1 MSTTKKLI
9 RRTYVRSAEGLYIC
23 PECPEY
29 STPNQSTMCM
39 HMNKHDATRQN
50 KCKWCDKIFVEK
62 QTLEHHIER
71 MAGKGGHPAAAKS
84 TGFECPFEGCA
95 FTSPSKGNCRTH
107 CMRVHVFKETAA
119 ILERT
124 KESITCK
131 TCSRPFDTLGAF
143 YYHSIGC
150 ISLPVEDA
158 RHALLA
164 TVA

>member
-1 MSTTKKLI
+1 MSTGKKLK

-29 STPNQSTMCM
+29 TTPNQSTMCM

-71 MAGKGGHPAAAKS
+71 MAGKGGHPHRAKT
-84 TGFECPFEGCA
+84 TGFPCPFEGCT
-95 FTSPSKGNCRTH
+95 FTSPTKGNCRTH

-124 KESITCK
+124 KESIACK
-131 TCSRPFDTLGAF
+131 TCTRDFDTLGAF

-150 ISLPVEDA
+150 VSLPVGDA
-158 RHALLA
+158 RHALLV